1 MITDNVEQRSLEW
14 HRMRCGC
21 ITGSKVADIMKSGR
35 KKDEVFSETAKAY
48 LFQVAGE
55 RLFNP
60 TFLNDDGI
68 FQDYIDQVS
77 VNTKAMQW
85 GADQEDAAKSLFMQ
99 INFPEGEIV
108 ELSSCKHDTIP
119 YFAASPDGA
128 IYCGRDGE
136 DLKIIEVKC
145 PNINTYMKYRTL
157 IHDAA
162 SLKETEPKYYWQMM
176 AEMSCTGA
184 KGGIFIVYCP
194 WLSKPIHWADIDR
207 VEDDIKLM
215 EDRVIL
221 ANDFINEIINN

>member
-14 HRMRCGC
+14 HRMRCGS

-35 KKDEVFSETAKAY
+35 KKDEVFSDTAKSY

-55 RLFNP
+55 RMFNP

-99 INFPEGEIV
+99 MNFPKGEMA

-128 IYCGRDGE
+128 IYGRDGG
-136 DLKIIEVKC
+136 DIKIIEVKC
-145 PNINTYMKYRTL
+145 PNINTY
-157 IHDAA
+157 
-162 SLKETEPKYYWQMM
+162 MM

-194 WLSKPIHWADIDR
+194 WLSKPIHWAEIER
-207 VEDDIKLM
+207 VESDIELM
-215 EDRVIL
+215 EQRVIL

>member
-1 MITDNVEQRSLEW
+1 MK
-14 HRMRCGC
+14 CG
-21 ITGSKVADIMKSGR
+21 R
-35 KKDEVFSETAKAY
+35 NKKTPWSETALSY
-48 LFQVAGE
+48 IYQIAGE
-55 RLFNP
+55 RLFNHD
-60 TFLNDDGI
+60 FLNDDDI

-85 GADQEDAAKSLFMQ
+85 GADMEDKAKACFCQLPQ
-99 INFPEGEIV
+99 NEGIEIADV
-108 ELSSCKHDTIP
+108 SSCKHDTIP

-128 IYCGRDGE
+128 IYGRDGE

-162 SLKETEPKYYWQMM
+162 SLKEVEPKYYWQMM

-184 KGGIFIVYCP
+184 EGGIFIVYCP
-194 WLSKPIHWADIDR
+194 WLSKPIHWAEIDR

-221 ANDFINEIINN
+221 ANDFINEIINS

>member
-1 MITDNVEQRSLEW
+1 MITANVEQRSLDW
-14 HRMRCGC
+14 YRLRCGH

-35 KKDEVFSETAKAY
+35 KKDEVFSDTAKSY

-55 RLFNP
+55 RMFNP

-77 VNTKAMQW
+77 VNTKAMQF
-85 GADQEDAAKSLFMQ
+85 GSDQEDAAKSLFMQ
-99 INFPEGEIV
+99 MNFPKGEIA

-128 IYCGRDGE
+128 IYGRDGG
-136 DLKIIEVKC
+136 DIKIIEVKC

-157 IHDAA
+157 IHDAS

-194 WLSKPIHWADIDR
+194 WLSKPIHWAEIER
-207 VEDDIKLM
+207 VDDDIELM
-215 EDRVIL
+215 EQRVIL
-221 ANDFINEIINN
+221 ANDFINKIINS

>member
-35 KKDEVFSETAKAY
+35 KKDEVFSDTAKAY

-55 RLFNP
+55 RMFNP
-60 TFLNDDGI
+60 AFLNDDDI

-85 GADQEDAAKSLFMQ
+85 GTDQEDAAKALYMQ
-99 INFPEGEIV
+99 INFPKGEMA

-128 IYCGRDGE
+128 IYVRDGG
-136 DLKIIEVKC
+136 DIKIIEVKC

-184 KGGIFIVYCP
+184 KGGVFIVYCP
-194 WLSKPIHWADIDR
+194 WLSKPIHWAEIER
-207 VEDDIKLM
+207 VEDDINLM
-215 EDRVIL
+215 EQRVIL
-221 ANDFINEIINN
+221 ANDFVNKIINS

>member
-1 MITDNVEQRSLEW
+1 MK
-14 HRMRCGC
+14 CGRN
-21 ITGSKVADIMKSGR
+21 KN
-35 KKDEVFSETAKAY
+35 EVWSETARSY
-48 LFQVAGE
+48 IYQVAGE
-55 RLFNP
+55 RLFNEK
-60 TFLNDDGI
+60 FLEDDGI
-68 FQDYIDQVS
+68 FQDYLDLTSVS
-77 VNTKAMQW
+77 TKAMQF
-85 GADQEDAAKSLFMQ
+85 GSDQEDAAKSLFMQ

-128 IYCGRDGE
+128 IYYGRDGE

-157 IHDAA
+157 INDAA

-194 WLSKPIHWADIDR
+194 WLSKPIHWADIGR

>member
-1 MITDNVEQRSLEW
+1 MITDNVEQRSLQW
-14 HRMRCGC
+14 YRNRVGH

-35 KKDEVFSETAKAY
+35 KKDEIFSDTAKAY
-48 LFQVAGE
+48 LYQIAGE

-60 TFLNDDGI
+60 DFLNDDDI

-85 GADQEDAAKSLFMQ
+85 GADQEGAAKSLFMQ
-99 INFPEGEIV
+99 MNFPDGEIE
-108 ELSSCKHDTIP
+108 ELSSCRHDTIP
-119 YFAASPDGA
+119 FFAASPDGS
-128 IYCGRDGE
+128 IRFGE
-136 DLKIIEVKC
+136 KHKIIEVKC

-184 KGGIFIVYCP
+184 SGGIFITYCP
-194 WLSKPIHWADIDR
+194 WLSKPIYWAEIER
-207 VEDDIKLM
+207 VEDDINLM
-215 EDRVIL
+215 ESRVIL

>member
-14 HRMRCGC
+14 HRLRCGC

-35 KKDEVFSETAKAY
+35 KKDEIFSETAKAY

-85 GADQEDAAKSLFMQ
+85 GADQEDAAKALYMQ
-99 INFPEGEIV
+99 MNFPEGEIV

-128 IYCGRDGE
+128 IYGRDGE
-136 DLKIIEVKC
+136 DIKIIEVKC

-157 IHDAA
+157 INDAV
-162 SLKETEPKYYWQMM
+162 SLKETESKYYWQMM

-184 KGGIFIVYCP
+184 TSGIFITYCP
-194 WLSKPIHWADIDR
+194 WLSKPIHWAEIER
-207 VEDDIKLM
+207 AEDDIKLM

-221 ANDFINEIINN
+221 ANDYINEIINN

>member
-1 MITDNVEQRSLEW
+1 MIADDIEQRSLDW
-14 HRMRCGC
+14 YRLRCGH
-21 ITGSKVADIMKSGR
+21 ITGSKVSDIMKSGR

-85 GADQEDAAKSLFMQ
+85 GSDQEGAAKSLFMQ
-99 INFPEGEIV
+99 MNFPEGEIT

-128 IYCGRDGE
+128 IYYGRDGE

-194 WLSKPIHWADIDR
+194 WLSKPIHWADIGR

>member
-14 HRMRCGC
+14 HRLRCGC

-60 TFLNDDGI
+60 AFLNDDDI
-68 FQDYIDQVS
+68 FQDYLDLTSVS
-77 VNTKAMQW
+77 TKAMQF
-85 GADQEDAAKSLFMQ
+85 GSDQEDAAKSLFMQ
-99 INFPEGEIV
+99 MNFPEGEIV
-108 ELSSCKHDTIP
+108 ELSSCKHDAIP

-128 IYCGRDGE
+128 IYGRDGG
-136 DLKIIEVKC
+136 DIKIIEVKC

-207 VEDDIKLM
+207 VDDDIKLM

>member
-1 MITDNVEQRSLEW
+1 MVNEGNNQREISWFRSRVGFL
-14 HRMRCGC
+14 
-21 ITGSKVADIMKSGR
+21 TGSKIADIMKSGS
-35 KKDEVFSETAKAY
+35 KKDEIFSETAKAY

-60 TFLNDDGI
+60 SFLNDDGI
-68 FQDYIDQVS
+68 FQDYLELTSVS
-77 VNTKAMQW
+77 TKAMQF
-85 GADQEDAAKSLFMQ
+85 GSDQEDAAKSLFMQ
-99 INFPEGEIV
+99 MNFPEGEIV

-128 IYCGRDGE
+128 IYGRDGE

-162 SLKETEPKYYWQMM
+162 SLKEVEPKYYWQMM

-184 KGGIFIVYCP
+184 TSGIFITYCP
-194 WLSKPIHWADIDR
+194 WLSKPIHWAEIEI

>member
-35 KKDEVFSETAKAY
+35 KKDEVFSDTAKSY

-55 RLFNP
+55 RMFNP

-68 FQDYIDQVS
+68 FQDYLDLTSVS
-77 VNTKAMQW
+77 TKAMQF
-85 GADQEDAAKSLFMQ
+85 GSDQEDAAKSLFMQ
-99 INFPEGEIV
+99 MNFPEGEIT

-128 IYCGRDGE
+128 IYGRDGG
-136 DLKIIEVKC
+136 DIKIIEVKC

-194 WLSKPIHWADIDR
+194 WLSKPIHWAEIER
-207 VEDDIKLM
+207 VEDDIELM
-215 EDRVIL
+215 EQRVIL
-221 ANDFINEIINN
+221 ANDFINKIINS

>member
-14 HRMRCGC
+14 HRLRCGC

-35 KKDEVFSETAKAY
+35 KKDEIFSETAKAY

-60 TFLNDDGI
+60 AFLNDDDI

-77 VNTKAMQW
+77 VSTKAMQW
-85 GADQEDAAKSLFMQ
+85 GSDQEDAAKSLFMQ
-99 INFPEGEIV
+99 MNFPECEIT

-128 IYCGRDGE
+128 IYGRDGG
-136 DLKIIEVKC
+136 DIKIIEVKC

-157 IHDAA
+157 INDAS

-194 WLSKPIHWADIDR
+194 WLSKPIHWAEIER

>member
-1 MITDNVEQRSLEW
+1 MITDGIEQRSISWFRSRIGFL
-14 HRMRCGC
+14 
-21 ITGSKVADIMKSGR
+21 TGSKIADIMKSGR
-35 KKDEVFSETAKAY
+35 KKDEIFSETAKTY

-99 INFPEGEIV
+99 MNFPEGEIV

-128 IYCGRDGE
+128 IYD
-136 DLKIIEVKC
+136 
-145 PNINTYMKYRTL
+145 
-157 IHDAA
+157 A

-194 WLSKPIHWADIDR
+194 WLSKPIHWAEIDR

>member
-14 HRMRCGC
+14 HRLRCGC

-35 KKDEVFSETAKAY
+35 KKDEIFSETAKAY

-55 RLFNP
+55 RMFNP
-60 TFLNDDGI
+60 AFLNDDDI

-77 VNTKAMQW
+77 VSTKAMQW
-85 GADQEDAAKSLFMQ
+85 GSDQEDAAKSLFMQ
-99 INFPEGEIV
+99 MNFPECEIT

-128 IYCGRDGE
+128 IYGRDGE
-136 DLKIIEVKC
+136 DIKIIEVKC

-157 IHDAA
+157 IHDAV
-162 SLKETEPKYYWQMM
+162 SLKETESKYYWQMM
-176 AEMSCTGA
+176 SEMSCTGA
-184 KGGIFIVYCP
+184 TSGIFITYCP
-194 WLSKPIHWADIDR
+194 WLSKPIHWAEIER

>member
-1 MITDNVEQRSLEW
+1 MIADDIEQRSVSWFRSRVGFL
-14 HRMRCGC
+14 
-21 ITGSKVADIMKSGR
+21 TGSKVADIMKSGR
-35 KKDEVFSETAKAY
+35 KKDEVFSETAKSY

-85 GADQEDAAKSLFMQ
+85 GSDQEDAAKSLFMQ

-128 IYCGRDGE
+128 IYYGRDGE
-136 DLKIIEVKC
+136 YLKIIEVKC

-194 WLSKPIHWADIDR
+194 WLSKPIHWAEIDR

>member
-1 MITDNVEQRSLEW
+1 MITDGIEQRSISWFRSRVGFL
-14 HRMRCGC
+14 
-21 ITGSKVADIMKSGR
+21 TGSKIADIMKSGR
-35 KKDEVFSETAKAY
+35 KKDEIFSETAKAY

-85 GADQEDAAKSLFMQ
+85 GADQEDAAKALYMQ
-99 INFPEGEIV
+99 MNFPEGEMA

-128 IYCGRDGE
+128 IYGRDGE

-194 WLSKPIHWADIDR
+194 WLSKPIHWAEIDR

>member
-99 INFPEGEIV
+99 MNFPEGEIT

-128 IYCGRDGE
+128 IYYGRDGE

-194 WLSKPIHWADIDR
+194 WLSKPIHCAEIDR

>member
-14 HRMRCGC
+14 YRARCGH

-35 KKDEVFSETAKAY
+35 KKDEVFSDTAKSY

-85 GADQEDAAKSLFMQ
+85 GADQEDAAKSLWMQ
-99 INFPEGEIV
+99 MNFPEGEIV

-128 IYCGRDGE
+128 IYGRDGG
-136 DLKIIEVKC
+136 DIKIIEVKC

-184 KGGIFIVYCP
+184 RGGIFIVYCP
-194 WLSKPIHWADIDR
+194 WLSKPIHWVDIER
-207 VEDDIKLM
+207 VEDDINLM
-215 EDRVIL
+215 EQRVIL
-221 ANDFINEIINN
+221 ANEFVNEIINN

>member
-35 KKDEVFSETAKAY
+35 KKDEIFSETAKAY

-99 INFPEGEIV
+99 MNFPEGEMV

-119 YFAASPDGA
+119 HFAASPDGA
-128 IYCGRDGE
+128 IYGRDGE

-145 PNINTYMKYRTL
+145 PNINTYMKFRTL

-184 KGGIFIVYCP
+184 KGGIFVVYCP
-194 WLSKPIHWADIDR
+194 WLSKPIHWAEIDR
-207 VEDDIKLM
+207 VEDDINLM
-215 EDRVIL
+215 EQRVIL

>member
-14 HRMRCGC
+14 HRMRFGC
-21 ITGSKVADIMKSGR
+21 ITGYKVADIMKSGR
-35 KKDEVFSETAKAY
+35 KKDEVFSDTAKSY

-55 RLFNP
+55 RMFNH

-77 VNTKAMQW
+77 VNTKAIQW
-85 GADQEDAAKSLFMQ
+85 GAEQEDAAKSLFMQ
-99 INFPEGEIV
+99 MNFPKGEMA

-128 IYCGRDGE
+128 IYGRDGG
-136 DLKIIEVKC
+136 DIKIIEVKC

-184 KGGIFIVYCP
+184 KSGIFIVYCP
-194 WLSKPIHWADIDR
+194 WISKPIHWAEIER
-207 VEDDIKLM
+207 VDDDIELM
-215 EDRVIL
+215 EQRVIL
-221 ANDFINEIINN
+221 ANDFINKIINS

>member
-1 MITDNVEQRSLEW
+1 MITDSVEQRSLEW

-21 ITGSKVADIMKSGR
+21 ITGSKVSDIMKSGR
-35 KKDEVFSETAKAY
+35 KKDEVFSDTAKSY

-55 RLFNP
+55 RMFNP

-85 GADQEDAAKSLFMQ
+85 GADMEDQAKACFCQLPQ
-99 INFPEGEIV
+99 NEGIEITDV
-108 ELSSCKHDTIP
+108 SSCKHDTIP

-128 IYCGRDGE
+128 IYGRYGGDI
-136 DLKIIEVKC
+136 KIIEVKC

-157 IHDAA
+157 IHDAS
-162 SLKETEPKYYWQMM
+162 SLKETEPKYYWQIM

-184 KGGIFIVYCP
+184 KSGIFIVYCP
-194 WLSKPIHWADIDR
+194 WLSKPIHWAEIER
-207 VEDDIKLM
+207 VDDDIELM
-215 EDRVIL
+215 EQRVII
-221 ANDFINEIINN
+221 ANDFINKIINS

>member
-35 KKDEVFSETAKAY
+35 KKDEIFSETAKAY

-60 TFLNDDGI
+60 AFLNDDGI
-68 FQDYIDQVS
+68 FQDYLDLTSVS
-77 VNTKAMQW
+77 TKAMQF
-85 GADQEDAAKSLFMQ
+85 GSDQEDAAKALYMQ
-99 INFPEGEIV
+99 MNFPEGEIA
-108 ELSSCKHDTIP
+108 ELSSCKHDSIP

-128 IYCGRDGE
+128 IYGRDGE

-194 WLSKPIHWADIDR
+194 WLSKPIHWAEIDR
-207 VEDDIKLM
+207 VEDDINLM
-215 EDRVIL
+215 EQRVIL

>member
-1 MITDNVEQRSLEW
+1 MINDNYKQHSIDWFRI
-14 HRMRCGC
+14 RFGC
-21 ITGSKVADIMKSGR
+21 ITGSKVSDIMSSGR
-35 KKDEVFSETAKAY
+35 KKEDLFSQVGKSY
-48 LFQVAGE
+48 LYQIAGE
-55 RLFNP
+55 RLFN
-60 TFLNDDGI
+60 TDFLNDDDI

-85 GADQEDAAKSLFMQ
+85 GTDQEDAAKDLYMQ
-99 INFPEGEIV
+99 MNFPEGEMA

-128 IYCGRDGE
+128 IYGRDGE
-136 DLKIIEVKC
+136 GLKIIEVKC

-162 SLKETEPKYYWQMM
+162 SLKEVEPKYYWQMM

-184 KGGIFIVYCP
+184 TSGIFITYCP
-194 WLSKPIHWADIDR
+194 WLSKPIHWAEIER

-221 ANDFINEIINN
+221 ANDYINEIINN